1 MICGNDRSSASP
13 HARPPPG
20 VRCKSSPRDCPDRDT
35 WTCWAETRPAAR
47 GECIYGHVPQY
58 KNVPVPCES
67 RSSILLWV
75 METPSFSMW
84 KERLSQRS
92 RGVEADACTAPLTRA
107 VEEEQDD
114 NHDCEKE
121 LEYIYESV
129 GPDAAPRVAERS
141 NAGARLS
148 LSPPSSGDND
158 AAKQVTGLQHKRR
171 YQTRSLVQEV
181 TSSS

>member
-1 MICGNDRSSASP
+1 MEMIVPLPRHTPGLPQASAVN
-13 HARPPPG
+13 PPPVTVPIETPG
-20 VRCKSSPRDCPDRDT
+20 PAGPRRDLLR
-35 WTCWAETRPAAR
+35 A
-47 GECIYGHVPQY
+47 ECIYGHVPQY

-141 NAGARLS
+141 NAGAPVII
-148 LSPPSSGDND
+148 SPF
-158 AAKQVTGLQHKRR
+158 VW
-171 YQTRSLVQEV
+171 
-181 TSSS
+181 